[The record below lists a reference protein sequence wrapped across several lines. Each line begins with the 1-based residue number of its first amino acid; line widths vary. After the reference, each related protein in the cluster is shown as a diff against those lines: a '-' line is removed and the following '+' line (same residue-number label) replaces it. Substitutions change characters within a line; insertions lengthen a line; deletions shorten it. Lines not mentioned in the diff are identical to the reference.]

1 MPLFLLP
8 HSPSLHLEASL
19 CLLAYCLGSLLSFRD
34 FICLAHY
41 RSFSTHFLKEAT
53 NITYIF
59 TSRDTKKSI
68 GKEVPTLQEP
78 QWGAA
83 DRTLV
88 PSRVQGSAGEAQNR
102 QH

>member
-1 MPLFLLP
+1 VPSHALLFL
-8 HSPSLHLEASL
+8 
-19 CLLAYCLGSLLSFRD
+19 
-34 FICLAHY
+34 I
-41 RSFSTHFLKEAT
+41 STMLDLQDE
-53 NITYIF
+53 
-59 TSRDTKKSI
+59 KKGPI